1 VALVIPNRRSVQS
14 LAKEL
19 DKSDD
24 TFEQLCENPLVVE
37 TILKDITESGIQYR
51 LNKREIPLKV
61 RVCPEEWSPDNGML
75 TAAMKLKRVNIV
87 SKYRSEIDE
96 MFS

>member
-1 VALVIPNRRSVQS
+1 MALVIPNRRSVQS

-24 TFEQLCENPLVVE
+24 TFEQLCENSLVVE
-37 TILKDITESGIQYR
+37 TILKDITESGLQYR

-87 SKYRSEIDE
+87 NKYKTEIDE

>member
-1 VALVIPNRRSVQS
+1 MALVIPNRRSVQS

-19 DKSDD
+19 NKSDD
-24 TFEQLCENPLVVE
+24 SFEELCENPLVVE
-37 TILKDITESGIQYR
+37 TILKDITESGLQYR
-51 LNKREIPLKV
+51 LNRREIPLKV

-87 SKYRSEIDE
+87 NKYKSEIYE